1 MGRTLSYPSQ
11 EVNRLYPPRQ
21 PAYGEAMEPGPDH
34 DRRREAALS
43 ATENAALAEL
53 SRLRHEGDAL
63 GGLFGRARD
72 HFGAADMPAGDP
84 AELWG
89 RRIGRALSAVAFVAL
104 AVYLYLTY
112 VR

>member
-1 MGRTLSYPSQ
+1 
-11 EVNRLYPPRQ
+11 
-21 PAYGEAMEPGPDH
+21 MEPGPDH
-34 DRRREAALS
+34 HGNRRAAQ
-43 ATENAALAEL
+43 NQALADL
-53 SRLRHEGDAL
+53 ARLQHEGDAL

-72 HFGAADMPAGDP
+72 HFGAADTPPDDP

-89 RRIGRALSAVAFVAL
+89 RRIGRGLSAVAFLAL